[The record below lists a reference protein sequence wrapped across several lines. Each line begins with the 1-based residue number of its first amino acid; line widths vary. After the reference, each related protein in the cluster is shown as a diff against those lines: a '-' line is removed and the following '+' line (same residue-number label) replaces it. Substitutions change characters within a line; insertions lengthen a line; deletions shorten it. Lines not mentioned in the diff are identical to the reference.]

1 MKKIYLLSAVALMGL
16 VSCDDFD
23 DQFHLGNQI
32 GDVKKATIELTAD
45 DYSTIANLAANKEI
59 AAQLDA
65 ESGTTAYTEALQKL
79 KDQKYFGTMITAD
92 QFIPAFLQNKY
103 PEADLNSTF
112 KVYYNEYCGKSEY
125 LADFNNLV
133 GEYTLNADD
142 YSKAW
147 DGKSSATYLTP
158 ATIGKMQTVLDNALP
173 DAEEGYLYAV
183 NYAYSDFE
191 PAGGGDTPA
200 DNTTKISE
208 VVSNTAGGEY
218 TVKGIVCAK
227 YARGFLL
234 TDKTGYILVYKTSDV
249 NIGDEVSVAGT
260 TSQYAGLMQYSNAAE
275 VTVTKAGKE
284 PNYKQPTPTALTG
297 SDIDAYVNAP
307 YVKYVT
313 YTGKLSISGTYYNVA
328 VDGATVQGSL
338 SYVPEGMVDASL
350 DGQNVIVYGYTIGAP
365 NNKKYVNT
373 MVTNVISAT
382 NSAKAKARAARAAAN
397 GGANKTAVYQ
407 YAGGKW
413 KLYSTDAAK
422 VIAAQ
427 PEWYDLIG
435 ATTVSKPNNYFP
447 TLLQREYP
455 FAADGQKVAV
465 VYRKAASKMA
475 VTEYTYSATDGWA
488 ESKEYKKENTTFAK
502 TENGIEAQISM
513 YLNSTLCNDEGGFTI
528 FNVNLNTLN
537 YVWQNTSNYGWKAS
551 AYANKTNTASE
562 SWLVSPA
569 LNMKKGKNP
578 EMVFDEAMNF
588 LGSNNIEDFLSVK
601 VSTDFD
607 GKDVNAATWE
617 TLHIT
622 GSTSSEGVHITGRT
636 DGASWTFYTVDP
648 VSLAKYVGKTVHIA
662 FVYKS
667 TDAVAPTY
675 EFKNIVVKEKEEDK

>member
-16 VSCDDFD
+16 ASCDDFD

-32 GDVKKATIELTAD
+32 GDVKNATIELTDA
-45 DYSTIANLAANKEI
+45 DYSTIANLSANKEL
-59 AAQLDA
+59 AAKLDA

-79 KDQKYFGTMITAD
+79 PNQKYFGTMITAD
-92 QFIPAFLQNKY
+92 RFLPAFLQNKY
-103 PEADLNSTF
+103 PESDINSTF
-112 KVYYNEYCGKSEY
+112 KVTYNEYCGKSEY
-125 LADFNNLV
+125 LADFNNLA
-133 GEYTLNADD
+133 GEYTLTADD
-142 YSKAW
+142 YNTAW
-147 DGKSSATYLTP
+147 EGKSSATYLTP
-158 ATIGKMQTVLDNALP
+158 ATIGKMQTILDNALP

-183 NYAYSDFE
+183 NYAYQEFE
-191 PAGGGDTPA
+191 PAGGSDTPEESY
-200 DNTTKISE
+200 TKISD
-208 VVSNTAGGEY
+208 VVANTDGGEY
-218 TVKGIVCAK
+218 TVKGIVCAV

-249 NIGDEVSVAGT
+249 NIGDEVTVAGT

-275 VTVTKAGKE
+275 VTLTKAGKE
-284 PNYKQPTPTALTG
+284 PNYKQPNPTALTAA
-297 SDIDAYVNAP
+297 DIDAYVNAP

-313 YTGKLSISGTYYNVA
+313 YTGKLTINGTYYNVA

-350 DGQNVIVYGYTIGAP
+350 NGQNVIVYGYTIGAP

-382 NSAKAKARAARAAAN
+382 NSAKAKARAARAASN
-397 GGANKTAVYQ
+397 GANKTVVYQ
-407 YAGGKW
+407 YVEGKW
-413 KLYSTDAAK
+413 KIYSTDGAK

-427 PEWYDLIG
+427 PEWYNMIG
-435 ATTVSKPNNYFP
+435 ANTVAKPNNYFP

-455 FAADGQKVAV
+455 FAEDGQKVAV
-465 VYRKAASKMA
+465 VYRKSSSALA
-475 VTEYTYSATDGWA
+475 VAEYTFSATEGWA
-488 ESKEYKKENTTFAK
+488 ESKEYKKESSTFAK
-502 TENGIEAQISM
+502 TENGFEEQIST
-513 YLNSTLCNDEGGFTI
+513 YLNSTLCGDEGGFTI
-528 FNVNLNTLN
+528 YNVNLNTLN
-537 YVWQNTSNYGWKAS
+537 YVWQNTTSYGWKAS

-578 EMVFDEAMNF
+578 ELVFDEAMNY

-601 VSTDFD
+601 VSTNFD
-607 GKDVNAATWE
+607 GNDVNAATWE
-617 TLHIT
+617 TLN
-622 GSTSSEGVHITGRT
+622 ITGRT

-648 VSLAKYVGKTVHIA
+648 VSLSQFVGKTVHIA

-675 EFKNIVVKEKEEDK
+675 EFKNIIVREKEVAE

>member
-16 VSCDDFD
+16 ASCDDFD

-32 GDVKKATIELTAD
+32 GDVKNAAIELTDA
-45 DYSTIANLAANKEI
+45 DYSTIANLSANKEL
-59 AAQLDA
+59 AAKLDA

-79 KDQKYFGTMITAD
+79 PNQKYFGTMITAD
-92 QFIPAFLQNKY
+92 RFLPAFLQNKY
-103 PEADLNSTF
+103 PESDINSTF
-112 KVYYNEYCGKSEY
+112 KVTYNEYCGKSEY
-125 LADFNNLV
+125 LADFNNLA
-133 GEYTLNADD
+133 GEYTLTADD
-142 YSKAW
+142 YNTAW
-147 DGKSSATYLTP
+147 EGKSSATYLTP
-158 ATIGKMQTVLDNALP
+158 ATIGKMQTILDNALP

-183 NYAYSDFE
+183 NYAYQEFE
-191 PAGGGDTPA
+191 PAGGSDTPEESY
-200 DNTTKISE
+200 TKISD
-208 VVSNTAGGEY
+208 VVANTDGGEY
-218 TVKGIVCAK
+218 TVKGIVCAV

-249 NIGDEVSVAGT
+249 KIGDEVTVAGT

-275 VTVTKAGKE
+275 VTLTKAGKE
-284 PNYKQPTPTALTG
+284 PNYKQPNPTALTAA
-297 SDIDAYVNAP
+297 DIDAYVNAP

-313 YTGKLSISGTYYNVA
+313 YTGKLTINGTYYNVA

-350 DGQNVIVYGYTIGAP
+350 NGQNVIVYGYTIGAP

-382 NSAKAKARAARAAAN
+382 NSAKAKARAARAASN
-397 GGANKTAVYQ
+397 GANKTVVYQ
-407 YAGGKW
+407 YVEGKW
-413 KLYSTDAAK
+413 KIYSTDGAK

-427 PEWYDLIG
+427 PEWYNMIG
-435 ATTVSKPNNYFP
+435 ANTVAKPNNYFP

-455 FAADGQKVAV
+455 FAEDGQKVAV
-465 VYRKAASKMA
+465 VYRKSSSALA
-475 VTEYTYSATDGWA
+475 VAEYTFSATEGWA
-488 ESKEYKKENTTFAK
+488 ESKEYKKESSTFAK
-502 TENGIEAQISM
+502 TENGFEEQIST
-513 YLNSTLCNDEGGFTI
+513 YLNSTLCGDEGGFTI
-528 FNVNLNTLN
+528 YNVNLNTLN
-537 YVWQNTSNYGWKAS
+537 YVWQNTTSYGWKAS

-578 EMVFDEAMNF
+578 ELMFDEAMNY

-601 VSTDFD
+601 VSTNFD
-607 GKDVNAATWE
+607 GNDVNAATWE
-617 TLHIT
+617 TLN
-622 GSTSSEGVHITGRT
+622 ITGRT

-648 VSLAKYVGKTVHIA
+648 VSLSQFVGKTVHIA

-675 EFKNIVVKEKEEDK
+675 EFKNIIVREKEVAE

>member
-16 VSCDDFD
+16 ASCDDFD

-32 GDVKKATIELTAD
+32 GDVKNATIELTDA
-45 DYSTIANLAANKEI
+45 DYSTIANLSANKEL
-59 AAQLDA
+59 AAKLDA

-79 KDQKYFGTMITAD
+79 PNQKYFGTMITAD
-92 QFIPAFLQNKY
+92 RFLPAFLQNKY
-103 PEADLNSTF
+103 PESDINSTF
-112 KVYYNEYCGKSEY
+112 KVTYNEYCGKSEY
-125 LADFNNLV
+125 LADFNNLA
-133 GEYTLNADD
+133 GEYTLTADD
-142 YSKAW
+142 YNTVW
-147 DGKSSATYLTP
+147 EGKSSATYLTP
-158 ATIGKMQTVLDNALP
+158 ATIGKMQTILDNALP

-183 NYAYSDFE
+183 NYAYQEFE
-191 PAGGGDTPA
+191 PAGGSDTPEESY
-200 DNTTKISE
+200 TKISD
-208 VVSNTAGGEY
+208 VVANTDGGEY
-218 TVKGIVCAK
+218 TVKGIVCAV

-249 NIGDEVSVAGT
+249 NIGDEVTVAGT

-284 PNYKQPTPTALTG
+284 PNYKQPNPTALTAA
-297 SDIDAYVNAP
+297 DIDAYVNAP

-313 YTGKLSISGTYYNVA
+313 YTGKLTINGTYYNVA

-350 DGQNVIVYGYTIGAP
+350 NGQHVIVYGYTIGAP

-382 NSAKAKARAARAAAN
+382 NSAKAKARAARAASN
-397 GGANKTAVYQ
+397 GANKTVVYQ
-407 YAGGKW
+407 YVEGKW
-413 KLYSTDAAK
+413 KIYSTDGAK

-427 PEWYDLIG
+427 PEWYNMIG
-435 ATTVSKPNNYFP
+435 ANTVAKPNNYFP

-455 FAADGQKVAV
+455 FAEDGQKVAV
-465 VYRKAASKMA
+465 VYRKSSSALA
-475 VTEYTYSATDGWA
+475 VAEYTFSATEGWA
-488 ESKEYKKENTTFAK
+488 ESKEYKKESSTFAK
-502 TENGIEAQISM
+502 TENGFEEQIST
-513 YLNSTLCNDEGGFTI
+513 YLNSTLCGDEGGFTI
-528 FNVNLNTLN
+528 YNVNLNTLN
-537 YVWQNTSNYGWKAS
+537 YVWQNTTSYGWKAS

-578 EMVFDEAMNF
+578 ELMFDEAMNY

-601 VSTDFD
+601 VSTNFD
-607 GKDVNAATWE
+607 GNDVNAATWE
-617 TLHIT
+617 TLN
-622 GSTSSEGVHITGRT
+622 ITGRT

-648 VSLAKYVGKTVHIA
+648 VSLSQFVGKTVHIA

-675 EFKNIVVKEKEEDK
+675 EFKNIIVREKEVAE

>member
-16 VSCDDFD
+16 ASCDDFD

-32 GDVKKATIELTAD
+32 GDVKNATIELTDA
-45 DYSTIANLAANKEI
+45 DYSTIANLSANKEL
-59 AAQLDA
+59 AAKLDA

-79 KDQKYFGTMITAD
+79 PSQKYFNTMITAD
-92 QFIPAFLQNKY
+92 QFVPAFLQNKY
-103 PEADLNSTF
+103 PESDLNSTF
-112 KVYYNEYCGKSEY
+112 KVTYNEYCGKSEY

-133 GEYTLNADD
+133 GEYTLTADD
-142 YSKAW
+142 YNTAW
-147 DGKSSATYLTP
+147 EGKSSATYLTP
-158 ATIGKMQTVLDNALP
+158 ATIGKMQTILDNALP

-183 NYAYSDFE
+183 NYAYQEFE
-191 PAGGGDTPA
+191 PAGGSDTPA
-200 DNTTKISE
+200 ESYTKISD
-208 VVSNTAGGEY
+208 VVANTDGGEY
-218 TVKGIVCAK
+218 TVKGIVCAV

-234 TDKTGYILVYKTSDV
+234 TDNTGYILVYKTSDV
-249 NIGDEVSVAGT
+249 KIGDEVTVAGT

-284 PNYKQPTPTALTG
+284 PNYKQPTPTALNAT
-297 SDIDAYVNAP
+297 DIDAYVNAP

-313 YTGKLSISGTYYNVA
+313 YTGKLTINGTYYNVA

-350 DGQNVIVYGYTIGAP
+350 NGQYVIVYGYTIGAP

-382 NSAKAKARAARAAAN
+382 NSAKAKARAARAASN
-397 GGANKTAVYQ
+397 GANKTVVYQ
-407 YAGGKW
+407 YVEGKW
-413 KLYSTDAAK
+413 KLYSTDGAK

-427 PEWYDLIG
+427 PEWYNMIG
-435 ATTVSKPNNYFP
+435 ATTVAQPNNYFP

-455 FAADGQKVAV
+455 FAEDGQKVAV
-465 VYRKAASKMA
+465 VYRKSSSTMA
-475 VTEYTYSATDGWA
+475 VAEYTFSAADGWA
-488 ESKEYKKENTTFAK
+488 ESKEYKKETSTFAK
-502 TENGIEAQISM
+502 TDNGFEEQIST
-513 YLNSTLCNDEGGFTI
+513 YLNNTLCGDEGGFTI
-528 FNVNLNTLN
+528 YNVNLNTLN
-537 YVWQNTSNYGWKAS
+537 YVWQNTTSYGWKAS

-578 EMVFDEAMNF
+578 ELVFDEAMNF

-601 VSTDFD
+601 VSTNFD

-617 TLHIT
+617 TLN
-622 GSTSSEGVHITGRT
+622 ITGRT

-648 VSLAKYVGKTVHIA
+648 VSLSQFVGKTVHIA

-675 EFKNIVVKEKEEDK
+675 EFKNIIVREKEEAE

>member
-16 VSCDDFD
+16 ASCDDFD

-32 GDVKKATIELTAD
+32 GDVKNATIELTDA
-45 DYSTIANLAANKEI
+45 DYSTIANLSANKEL
-59 AAQLDA
+59 AAKLDA

-79 KDQKYFGTMITAD
+79 PNQKYFGTMITAD
-92 QFIPAFLQNKY
+92 RFLPAFLQNKY
-103 PEADLNSTF
+103 PESDINSTF
-112 KVYYNEYCGKSEY
+112 KVTYNEYCGKSEY
-125 LADFNNLV
+125 LADFNNLA
-133 GEYTLNADD
+133 GEYTLTADD
-142 YSKAW
+142 YNTVW
-147 DGKSSATYLTP
+147 EGKSSATYLTP
-158 ATIGKMQTVLDNALP
+158 ATIGKMQTILDNALP

-183 NYAYSDFE
+183 NYAYQEFE
-191 PAGGGDTPA
+191 PAGGSDTPEESY
-200 DNTTKISE
+200 TKISD
-208 VVSNTAGGEY
+208 VVANTDGGEY
-218 TVKGIVCAK
+218 TVKGIVCAV

-249 NIGDEVSVAGT
+249 KIGDEVTVAGT

-275 VTVTKAGKE
+275 VTLTKAGKE
-284 PNYKQPTPTALTG
+284 PNYKQPNPTALTAA
-297 SDIDAYVNAP
+297 DIDAYVNAP

-313 YTGKLSISGTYYNVA
+313 YTGKLTINGTYYNVA

-350 DGQNVIVYGYTIGAP
+350 NGQNVIVYGYTIGAP

-382 NSAKAKARAARAAAN
+382 NSAKAKARAARAASN
-397 GGANKTAVYQ
+397 GANKTVVYQ
-407 YAGGKW
+407 YVEGKW
-413 KLYSTDAAK
+413 KIYSTDGAK

-427 PEWYDLIG
+427 PEWYNMIG
-435 ATTVSKPNNYFP
+435 ANTVAKPNNYFP

-455 FAADGQKVAV
+455 FAEDGQKVAV
-465 VYRKAASKMA
+465 VYRKSSSALA
-475 VTEYTYSATDGWA
+475 VAEYTFSATEGWA
-488 ESKEYKKENTTFAK
+488 ESKEYKKESSTFAK
-502 TENGIEAQISM
+502 TENGFEEQIST
-513 YLNSTLCNDEGGFTI
+513 YLNSTLCGDEGGFTI
-528 FNVNLNTLN
+528 YNVNLNTLN
-537 YVWQNTSNYGWKAS
+537 YVWQNTTSYGWKAS

-578 EMVFDEAMNF
+578 ELVFDEAMNY

-601 VSTDFD
+601 VSTNFD
-607 GKDVNAATWE
+607 GNDVNAATWE
-617 TLHIT
+617 TLN
-622 GSTSSEGVHITGRT
+622 ITGRT

-648 VSLAKYVGKTVHIA
+648 VSLSQFVGKTVHIA

-675 EFKNIVVKEKEEDK
+675 EFKNIIVREKEVAE

>member
-16 VSCDDFD
+16 ASCDDFD

-32 GDVKKATIELTAD
+32 GDVKNATIELTDA
-45 DYSTIANLAANKEI
+45 DYSTIANLSANKEL
-59 AAQLDA
+59 AAKLDA

-79 KDQKYFGTMITAD
+79 PNQKYFGTMITAD
-92 QFIPAFLQNKY
+92 RFLPAFLQNKY
-103 PEADLNSTF
+103 PESDINSTF
-112 KVYYNEYCGKSEY
+112 KVTYNEYCGKSEY
-125 LADFNNLV
+125 LADFNNLA
-133 GEYTLNADD
+133 GEYTLTADD
-142 YSKAW
+142 YNTAW
-147 DGKSSATYLTP
+147 EGKSSATYLTP
-158 ATIGKMQTVLDNALP
+158 ATIGKMQTILDNALP

-183 NYAYSDFE
+183 NYAYQEFE
-191 PAGGGDTPA
+191 PAGGSDTPEESY
-200 DNTTKISE
+200 TKISD
-208 VVSNTAGGEY
+208 VVANTDGGEY
-218 TVKGIVCAK
+218 TVKGIVCAV

-249 NIGDEVSVAGT
+249 KIGDEVTVAGT

-275 VTVTKAGKE
+275 VTLTKAGKE
-284 PNYKQPTPTALTG
+284 PNYKQPNPTALTAA
-297 SDIDAYVNAP
+297 DIDAYVNAP

-313 YTGKLSISGTYYNVA
+313 YTGKLTINGTYYNVA

-350 DGQNVIVYGYTIGAP
+350 NGQNVIVYGYTIGAP

-382 NSAKAKARAARAAAN
+382 NSAKAKARAARAASN
-397 GGANKTAVYQ
+397 GANKTVVYQ
-407 YAGGKW
+407 YVEGKW
-413 KLYSTDAAK
+413 KIYSTDGAK

-427 PEWYDLIG
+427 PEWYNMIG
-435 ATTVSKPNNYFP
+435 ANTVAKPNNYFP

-455 FAADGQKVAV
+455 FAEDGQKVAV
-465 VYRKAASKMA
+465 VYRKSSSALA
-475 VTEYTYSATDGWA
+475 VAEYTFSATEGWA
-488 ESKEYKKENTTFAK
+488 ESKEYKKESSTFAK
-502 TENGIEAQISM
+502 TENGFEEQIST
-513 YLNSTLCNDEGGFTI
+513 YLNSTLCGDEGGFTI
-528 FNVNLNTLN
+528 YNVNLNTLN
-537 YVWQNTSNYGWKAS
+537 YVWQNTTSYGWKAS

-578 EMVFDEAMNF
+578 ELVFDEAMNY

-601 VSTDFD
+601 VSTNFD
-607 GKDVNAATWE
+607 GNDVNAATWE
-617 TLHIT
+617 TLN
-622 GSTSSEGVHITGRT
+622 ITGRT

-648 VSLAKYVGKTVHIA
+648 VSLSQFVGKTVHIA

-675 EFKNIVVKEKEEDK
+675 EFKNIIVREKEVAE

>member
-16 VSCDDFD
+16 ASCDDFD

-32 GDVKKATIELTAD
+32 GDVKNATIELTDA
-45 DYSTIANLAANKEI
+45 DYSTIANLSANKEL
-59 AAQLDA
+59 AAKLDA

-79 KDQKYFGTMITAD
+79 PNQKYFGTMITAD
-92 QFIPAFLQNKY
+92 RFLPAFLQNKY
-103 PEADLNSTF
+103 PESDINSTF
-112 KVYYNEYCGKSEY
+112 KVTYNEYCGKSEY
-125 LADFNNLV
+125 LADFNNLA
-133 GEYTLNADD
+133 GEYTLTADD
-142 YSKAW
+142 YNTAW
-147 DGKSSATYLTP
+147 EGKSSATYLTP
-158 ATIGKMQTVLDNALP
+158 ATIGKMQTILDNALP

-183 NYAYSDFE
+183 NYAYQEFE
-191 PAGGGDTPA
+191 PAGGSDTPEESY
-200 DNTTKISE
+200 TKISD
-208 VVSNTAGGEY
+208 VVANTDGGEY
-218 TVKGIVCAK
+218 TVKGIVCAV

-249 NIGDEVSVAGT
+249 KIGDEVTVAGT

-275 VTVTKAGKE
+275 VTLTKAGKE
-284 PNYKQPTPTALTG
+284 PNYKQPNPTALTAA
-297 SDIDAYVNAP
+297 DIDAYVNAP

-313 YTGKLSISGTYYNVA
+313 YTGKLTINGTYYNVA

-350 DGQNVIVYGYTIGAP
+350 NGQNVIVYGYTIGAP

-382 NSAKAKARAARAAAN
+382 NSAKAKARAARAASN
-397 GGANKTAVYQ
+397 GANKTVVYQ
-407 YAGGKW
+407 YVEGKW
-413 KLYSTDAAK
+413 KIYSTDGAK

-427 PEWYDLIG
+427 PEWYNMIG
-435 ATTVSKPNNYFP
+435 ANTVAKPNNYFP

-455 FAADGQKVAV
+455 FAEDGQKVAV
-465 VYRKAASKMA
+465 VYRKSSSALA
-475 VTEYTYSATDGWA
+475 VAEYTFSATEGWA
-488 ESKEYKKENTTFAK
+488 ESKEYKKESSTFAK
-502 TENGIEAQISM
+502 TENGFEEQIST
-513 YLNSTLCNDEGGFTI
+513 YLNSTLCGDEGGFTI
-528 FNVNLNTLN
+528 YNVNLNTLN
-537 YVWQNTSNYGWKAS
+537 YVWQNTTSYGWKAS

-578 EMVFDEAMNF
+578 ELVFDEAMNY

-601 VSTDFD
+601 VSTNFD
-607 GKDVNAATWE
+607 GNDVNAATWE
-617 TLHIT
+617 TLN
-622 GSTSSEGVHITGRT
+622 ITGRT

-648 VSLAKYVGKTVHIA
+648 VSLSQFVGKTVHIA

-675 EFKNIVVKEKEEDK
+675 EFKNI

>member
-16 VSCDDFD
+16 ASCDDFD

-32 GDVKKATIELTAD
+32 GDVKNAAIELTDA
-45 DYSTIANLAANKEI
+45 DYSTIANLSANKEL
-59 AAQLDA
+59 AAKLDA

-79 KDQKYFGTMITAD
+79 PNQKYFGTMITAD
-92 QFIPAFLQNKY
+92 RFLPAFLQNKY
-103 PEADLNSTF
+103 PESDLNSTF
-112 KVYYNEYCGKSEY
+112 KVTYNEYCGKSEY

-133 GEYTLNADD
+133 GEYTLTADD
-142 YSKAW
+142 YNTAW
-147 DGKSSATYLTP
+147 EGKSSATYLTP
-158 ATIGKMQTVLDNALP
+158 ATIGKMQTILDNALP

-183 NYAYSDFE
+183 NYAYQEFE
-191 PAGGGDTPA
+191 PAGGSDTPEESY
-200 DNTTKISE
+200 TKISD
-208 VVSNTAGGEY
+208 VVANTDGGEY
-218 TVKGIVCAK
+218 TVKGIVCAV

-249 NIGDEVSVAGT
+249 KIGDEVTVAGT

-275 VTVTKAGKE
+275 VTLTKAGKE
-284 PNYKQPTPTALTG
+284 PNYKQPNPTALTAA
-297 SDIDAYVNAP
+297 DIDAYVNAP

-313 YTGKLSISGTYYNVA
+313 YTGKLTINGTYYNVA

-350 DGQNVIVYGYTIGAP
+350 NGQNVIVYGYTIGAP

-382 NSAKAKARAARAAAN
+382 NSAKAKARAARAASN
-397 GGANKTAVYQ
+397 GANKTVVYQ
-407 YAGGKW
+407 YVEGKW
-413 KLYSTDAAK
+413 KIYSTDGAK

-427 PEWYDLIG
+427 PEWYNMIG
-435 ATTVSKPNNYFP
+435 ANTVAKPNNYFP

-455 FAADGQKVAV
+455 FAEDGQKVAV
-465 VYRKAASKMA
+465 VYRKSSSALA
-475 VTEYTYSATDGWA
+475 VAEYTFSATEGWA
-488 ESKEYKKENTTFAK
+488 ESKEYKKESSTFAK
-502 TENGIEAQISM
+502 TENGFEEQIST
-513 YLNSTLCNDEGGFTI
+513 YLNSTLCGDEGGFTI
-528 FNVNLNTLN
+528 YNVNLNTLN
-537 YVWQNTSNYGWKAS
+537 YVWQNTTSYGWKAS

-578 EMVFDEAMNF
+578 ELVFDEAMNY

-601 VSTDFD
+601 VSTNFD
-607 GKDVNAATWE
+607 GNDVNAATWE
-617 TLHIT
+617 TLN
-622 GSTSSEGVHITGRT
+622 ITGRT

-648 VSLAKYVGKTVHIA
+648 VSLSQFVGKTVHIA

-675 EFKNIVVKEKEEDK
+675 EFKNIIVREKEVAE

>member
-16 VSCDDFD
+16 ASCDDFD

-32 GDVKKATIELTAD
+32 GDVKNATIELTDA
-45 DYSTIANLAANKEI
+45 DYSTIANLSANKEL
-59 AAQLDA
+59 AAKLDA

-79 KDQKYFGTMITAD
+79 PNQKYFGTMITAD
-92 QFIPAFLQNKY
+92 RFLPAFLQNKY
-103 PEADLNSTF
+103 PESDLNSTF
-112 KVYYNEYCGKSEY
+112 KVTYNEYCGKSEY

-133 GEYTLNADD
+133 GEYTLTADD
-142 YSKAW
+142 YNTAW
-147 DGKSSATYLTP
+147 EGKSSATYLTP
-158 ATIGKMQTVLDNALP
+158 ATIGKMQTILDNALP

-183 NYAYSDFE
+183 NYAYQEFE
-191 PAGGGDTPA
+191 PAGGSDTPEESY
-200 DNTTKISE
+200 TKISD
-208 VVSNTAGGEY
+208 VVANTDGGEY
-218 TVKGIVCAK
+218 TVKGIVCAV

-249 NIGDEVSVAGT
+249 KIGDEVTVAGT

-284 PNYKQPTPTALTG
+284 PNYNQPTPTALTAA
-297 SDIDAYVNAP
+297 DIDAYVNAP

-313 YTGKLSISGTYYNVA
+313 YTGKLTINDTYYNVA

-350 DGQNVIVYGYTIGAP
+350 NGQNVIVYGYTIGAP

-382 NSAKAKARAARAAAN
+382 NSAKVKARAARAASN
-397 GGANKTAVYQ
+397 GANKTVVYQ
-407 YAGGKW
+407 YVEGKW
-413 KLYSTDAAK
+413 KIYSTDGAK

-427 PEWYDLIG
+427 PEWYNMIG
-435 ATTVSKPNNYFP
+435 ANTVAKPNNYFP

-455 FAADGQKVAV
+455 FAEDGQKVAV
-465 VYRKAASKMA
+465 IYRKSSSALA
-475 VTEYTYSATDGWA
+475 VAEYTFSATEGWA
-488 ESKEYKKENTTFAK
+488 ESKEYKKESSTFAK
-502 TENGIEAQISM
+502 TENGFEEQIST
-513 YLNSTLCNDEGGFTI
+513 YLNSTLCDDEGGFTI
-528 FNVNLNTLN
+528 YNVNLNTLN
-537 YVWQNTSNYGWKAS
+537 YVWQNTTSYGWKAS

-578 EMVFDEAMNF
+578 ELVFDEAMNY

-601 VSTDFD
+601 ASTNFD
-607 GKDVNAATWE
+607 GNDVNAATWE
-617 TLHIT
+617 TLN
-622 GSTSSEGVHITGRT
+622 ITGRT

-648 VSLAKYVGKTVHIA
+648 VSLSQFVGKTVHIA

-675 EFKNIVVKEKEEDK
+675 EFKNIIVREKEVAE

>member
-16 VSCDDFD
+16 ASCDDFD

-32 GDVKKATIELTAD
+32 GDVKNATIELTDA
-45 DYSTIANLAANKEI
+45 DYSTIANLSANKEL
-59 AAQLDA
+59 AAKLDA

-79 KDQKYFGTMITAD
+79 PNQKYFGTMITAD
-92 QFIPAFLQNKY
+92 RFLPAFLQNKY
-103 PEADLNSTF
+103 PESDINSTF
-112 KVYYNEYCGKSEY
+112 KVTYNEYCGKSEY
-125 LADFNNLV
+125 LADFNNLA
-133 GEYTLNADD
+133 GEYTLTADD
-142 YSKAW
+142 YNTAW
-147 DGKSSATYLTP
+147 EGKSSATYLTP
-158 ATIGKMQTVLDNALP
+158 ATIGKMQTILDNALP

-183 NYAYSDFE
+183 NYAYQEFE
-191 PAGGGDTPA
+191 PAGGSDTPEESY
-200 DNTTKISE
+200 TKISD
-208 VVSNTAGGEY
+208 VVANTDGGEY
-218 TVKGIVCAK
+218 TVKGIVCAV

-249 NIGDEVSVAGT
+249 KIGDEVTVAGT

-275 VTVTKAGKE
+275 VTLTKAGKE
-284 PNYKQPTPTALTG
+284 PNYKQPNPTALTAA
-297 SDIDAYVNAP
+297 DIDAYVNAP

-313 YTGKLSISGTYYNVA
+313 YTGKLTINGTYYNVA

-350 DGQNVIVYGYTIGAP
+350 NGQNVIVYGYTIGAP

-382 NSAKAKARAARAAAN
+382 NSAKAKARAARAASN
-397 GGANKTAVYQ
+397 GANKAVVYQ
-407 YAGGKW
+407 YVEGKW
-413 KLYSTDAAK
+413 KIYSTDGAK

-427 PEWYDLIG
+427 PEWYNMIG
-435 ATTVSKPNNYFP
+435 ANTVAKPNNYFP

-455 FAADGQKVAV
+455 FAEDGQKVAV
-465 VYRKAASKMA
+465 VYRKSSSALA
-475 VTEYTYSATDGWA
+475 VAEYTFSATEGWA
-488 ESKEYKKENTTFAK
+488 ESKEYKKESSTFAK
-502 TENGIEAQISM
+502 TENGFEEQIST
-513 YLNSTLCNDEGGFTI
+513 YLNSTLCGDEGGFTI
-528 FNVNLNTLN
+528 YNVNLNTLN
-537 YVWQNTSNYGWKAS
+537 YVWQNTTSYGWKAS

-578 EMVFDEAMNF
+578 ELVFDEAMNY

-601 VSTDFD
+601 VSTNFD
-607 GKDVNAATWE
+607 GNDVNAATWE
-617 TLHIT
+617 TLN
-622 GSTSSEGVHITGRT
+622 ITGRT

-648 VSLAKYVGKTVHIA
+648 VSLSQFVGKTVHIA

-675 EFKNIVVKEKEEDK
+675 EFKNIIVREKEEAE

>member
-16 VSCDDFD
+16 ASCDDFD

-32 GDVKKATIELTAD
+32 GDVKNATIELTDA
-45 DYSTIANLAANKEI
+45 DYSTIANLSANKEL
-59 AAQLDA
+59 AAKLDA

-79 KDQKYFGTMITAD
+79 PNQKYFGTMITAD
-92 QFIPAFLQNKY
+92 RFLPAFLQNKY
-103 PEADLNSTF
+103 PESDINSTF
-112 KVYYNEYCGKSEY
+112 KVTYNEYCGKSEY
-125 LADFNNLV
+125 LADFNNLA
-133 GEYTLNADD
+133 GEYTLTADD
-142 YSKAW
+142 YNTAW
-147 DGKSSATYLTP
+147 EGKSSATYLTP
-158 ATIGKMQTVLDNALP
+158 ATIGKMQTILDNALP

-183 NYAYSDFE
+183 NYAYQEFE
-191 PAGGGDTPA
+191 PAGGSDTPEESY
-200 DNTTKISE
+200 TKISD
-208 VVSNTAGGEY
+208 VVANTDGGEY
-218 TVKGIVCAK
+218 TVKGIVCAV

-249 NIGDEVSVAGT
+249 KIGDEVTVAGT

-275 VTVTKAGKE
+275 VTLTKAGKE
-284 PNYKQPTPTALTG
+284 PNYKQPNPTALTAA
-297 SDIDAYVNAP
+297 DIDAYVNAP

-313 YTGKLSISGTYYNVA
+313 YTGKLTINGTYYNVA

-350 DGQNVIVYGYTIGAP
+350 NGQNVIVYGYTIGAP

-382 NSAKAKARAARAAAN
+382 NSAKAKARAARAASN
-397 GGANKTAVYQ
+397 GANKTVVYQ
-407 YAGGKW
+407 YVEGRW
-413 KLYSTDAAK
+413 KIYSTDGAK

-427 PEWYDLIG
+427 PEWYNMIG
-435 ATTVSKPNNYFP
+435 ANTVAKPNNYFP

-455 FAADGQKVAV
+455 FAEDGQKVAV
-465 VYRKAASKMA
+465 VYRKSSSALA
-475 VTEYTYSATDGWA
+475 VAEYTFSATEGWA
-488 ESKEYKKENTTFAK
+488 ESKEYKKESSTFAK
-502 TENGIEAQISM
+502 TENGFEEQIST
-513 YLNSTLCNDEGGFTI
+513 YLNSTLCGDEGGFTI
-528 FNVNLNTLN
+528 YNVNLNTLN
-537 YVWQNTSNYGWKAS
+537 YVWQNTTSYGWKAS

-578 EMVFDEAMNF
+578 ELVFDEAMNY

-601 VSTDFD
+601 VSTNFD
-607 GKDVNAATWE
+607 GNDVNAATWE
-617 TLHIT
+617 TLN
-622 GSTSSEGVHITGRT
+622 ITGRT

-648 VSLAKYVGKTVHIA
+648 VSLSQFVGKTVHIA

-675 EFKNIVVKEKEEDK
+675 EFKNIIVREKEEAE

>member
-1 MKKIYLLSAVALMGL
+1 MNKIYLLSAVALMGL
-16 VSCDDFD
+16 ASCSDFD

-32 GDVKKATIELTAD
+32 GDKKNVTIELTDAD
-45 DYSTIANLAANKEI
+45 YATIAGLDANKALAAE
-59 AAQLDA
+59 LDKSV
-65 ESGTTAYTEALQKL
+65 ENGTTPYTDALNNL
-79 KDQKYFGTMITAD
+79 KNTKSFGTMITAD
-92 QFIPAFLQNKY
+92 QFLPAFIQKKY
-103 PEADLNSTF
+103 PEADIDSKF
-112 KVYYNEYCGKSEY
+112 KVTYNEYCGKSEY

-133 GEYTLNADD
+133 GEYTLTADD

-191 PAGGGDTPA
+191 PAGGSDTPT
-200 DNTTKISE
+200 DNTTKISD

-350 DGQNVIVYGYTIGAP
+350 NGQDVIVYGYTIGAP
-365 NNKKYVNT
+365 NNKKFVNT
-373 MVTNVISAT
+373 MITNVISAT

-397 GGANKTAVYQ
+397 GGANTSAVYQ
-407 YAGGKW
+407 YKGGKW
-413 KLYSTDAAK
+413 KLYTAGDAK

-427 PEWYDLIG
+427 PEWYSLIG
-435 ATTVSKPNNYFP
+435 ATTVSKPNDYFP

-455 FAADGQKVAV
+455 FATDGQKVAV
-465 VYRKAASKMA
+465 VYRKAAKAMA
-475 VTEYTYSATDGWA
+475 VAEYTYSTTDGWA
-488 ESKEYKKENTTFAK
+488 ESKEYKKETTTFSK
-502 TENGIEAQISM
+502 TEKGIEAKV
-513 YLNSTLCNDEGGFTI
+513 STYINETLLGDEGGFKI
-528 FNVNLNTLN
+528 YDVDLGGLS
-537 YVWQNTSNYGWKAS
+537 YVWQNTSSYGWKAS
-551 AYANKTNTASE
+551 AHTTSDGNKPSE
-562 SWLVSPA
+562 SWIVSPA
-569 LNMKKGKNP
+569 INFKKAEKP
-578 EMVFDEAMNF
+578 EVVFDECLNF
-588 LGSNNIEDFLSVK
+588 LTDISKRKDFIDVK
-601 VSTDFD
+601 VSANFD
-607 GKDVNAATWE
+607 GENVTTATWE
-617 TLHIT
+617 SLDITSEVT
-622 GSTSSEGVHITGRT
+622 GSG
-636 DGASWTFYTVDP
+636 WNFYTIQP
-648 VSLAKYVGKTVHIA
+648 VSLEKYIGQNIHIA
-662 FVYKS
+662 IVYKS
-667 TDAVAPTY
+667 TTAVAPTY
-675 EFKNIVVKEKEEDK
+675 EFKNFIVREKE

>member
-16 VSCDDFD
+16 ASCDDFD

-32 GDVKKATIELTAD
+32 GDVKNAAIELTDA
-45 DYSTIANLAANKEI
+45 DYSTIANLSANKEL
-59 AAQLDA
+59 AAKLDA

-79 KDQKYFGTMITAD
+79 PNQKYFGTMITAD
-92 QFIPAFLQNKY
+92 RFLPAFLQNKY
-103 PEADLNSTF
+103 PESDINSTF
-112 KVYYNEYCGKSEY
+112 KVTYNEYCGKSEY
-125 LADFNNLV
+125 LADFNNLA
-133 GEYTLNADD
+133 GEYTLTADD
-142 YSKAW
+142 YNTVW
-147 DGKSSATYLTP
+147 EGKSSATYLTP
-158 ATIGKMQTVLDNALP
+158 ATIGKMQTILDNALP

-183 NYAYSDFE
+183 NYAYQEFE
-191 PAGGGDTPA
+191 PAGGSDTPEESY
-200 DNTTKISE
+200 TKISD
-208 VVSNTAGGEY
+208 VVANTDGGEY
-218 TVKGIVCAK
+218 TVKGIVCAV

-249 NIGDEVSVAGT
+249 KIGDEVTVAGT

-275 VTVTKAGKE
+275 VTLTKAGKE
-284 PNYKQPTPTALTG
+284 PNYKQPNPTALTAA
-297 SDIDAYVNAP
+297 DIDAYVNAP

-313 YTGKLSISGTYYNVA
+313 YTGKLTINGTYYNVA

-350 DGQNVIVYGYTIGAP
+350 NGQNVIVYGYTIGAP

-382 NSAKAKARAARAAAN
+382 NSAKAKARAARAASN
-397 GGANKTAVYQ
+397 GANKTVVYQ
-407 YAGGKW
+407 YVEGKW
-413 KLYSTDAAK
+413 KIYSTDGAK

-427 PEWYDLIG
+427 PEWYNMIG
-435 ATTVSKPNNYFP
+435 ANTVAKPNNYFP

-455 FAADGQKVAV
+455 FAEDGQKVAV
-465 VYRKAASKMA
+465 VYRKSSSALA
-475 VTEYTYSATDGWA
+475 VAEYTFSATEGWA
-488 ESKEYKKENTTFAK
+488 ESKEYKKESSTFAK
-502 TENGIEAQISM
+502 TENGFEEQIST
-513 YLNSTLCNDEGGFTI
+513 YLNSTLCGDEGGFTI
-528 FNVNLNTLN
+528 YNVNLNTLN
-537 YVWQNTSNYGWKAS
+537 YVWQNTTSYGWKAS

-578 EMVFDEAMNF
+578 ELVFDEAMNY

-601 VSTDFD
+601 VSTNFD
-607 GKDVNAATWE
+607 GNDVNAATWE
-617 TLHIT
+617 TLN
-622 GSTSSEGVHITGRT
+622 ITGRT

-648 VSLAKYVGKTVHIA
+648 VSLSQFVGKTVHIA

-675 EFKNIVVKEKEEDK
+675 EFKNIIVREKEVAE

>member
-16 VSCDDFD
+16 ASCDDFD

-32 GDVKKATIELTAD
+32 GDVKNATIELTDA
-45 DYSTIANLAANKEI
+45 DYSTIANLSANKEL
-59 AAQLDA
+59 AAKLDA

-79 KDQKYFGTMITAD
+79 PNQKYFGTMITAD
-92 QFIPAFLQNKY
+92 RFLPAFLQNKY
-103 PEADLNSTF
+103 PESDINSTF
-112 KVYYNEYCGKSEY
+112 KVTYNEYCGKSEY
-125 LADFNNLV
+125 LADFNNLA
-133 GEYTLNADD
+133 GEYTLTADD
-142 YSKAW
+142 YNTAW
-147 DGKSSATYLTP
+147 EGKSSATYLTP
-158 ATIGKMQTVLDNALP
+158 ATIGKMQTILDNALP

-183 NYAYSDFE
+183 NYAYQEFE
-191 PAGGGDTPA
+191 PAGGSDTPEESY
-200 DNTTKISE
+200 TKISD
-208 VVSNTAGGEY
+208 VVANTDGGEY
-218 TVKGIVCAK
+218 TVKGIVCAV

-249 NIGDEVSVAGT
+249 KIGDEVTVAGT

-275 VTVTKAGKE
+275 VTLTKAGKE
-284 PNYKQPTPTALTG
+284 PNYKQPNPTALTAA
-297 SDIDAYVNAP
+297 DIDAYVNAP

-313 YTGKLSISGTYYNVA
+313 YTGKLTINGTYYNVA

-350 DGQNVIVYGYTIGAP
+350 NGQNVIVYGYTIGAP

-382 NSAKAKARAARAAAN
+382 NSAKAKARAARAASN
-397 GGANKTAVYQ
+397 GANKTVVYQ
-407 YAGGKW
+407 YVEGKW
-413 KLYSTDAAK
+413 KIYSTDGAK

-427 PEWYDLIG
+427 PEWYNMIG
-435 ATTVSKPNNYFP
+435 ANTVAKPNNYFP

-455 FAADGQKVAV
+455 FAEDGQKVAV
-465 VYRKAASKMA
+465 VYRKSSSALA
-475 VTEYTYSATDGWA
+475 VAEYTFSATEGWA
-488 ESKEYKKENTTFAK
+488 ESKEYKKESSTFAK
-502 TENGIEAQISM
+502 TENGFEEQIST
-513 YLNSTLCNDEGGFTI
+513 YLNSTLCGDEGGFTI
-528 FNVNLNTLN
+528 YNVNLNTLN
-537 YVWQNTSNYGWKAS
+537 YVWQNTTSYGWKAS

-578 EMVFDEAMNF
+578 ELVFDEAMNY

-601 VSTDFD
+601 VSTNFD
-607 GKDVNAATWE
+607 GNDVNAATWE
-617 TLHIT
+617 TLN
-622 GSTSSEGVHITGRT
+622 ITGRT

-648 VSLAKYVGKTVHIA
+648 VSLSQFVGKTVHIA

-675 EFKNIVVKEKEEDK
+675 EFKNIIVREKEEAE

>member
-16 VSCDDFD
+16 ASCDDFD

-32 GDVKKATIELTAD
+32 GDVKNATIELTDA
-45 DYSTIANLAANKEI
+45 DYSTIANLSANKEL
-59 AAQLDA
+59 AAKLDA

-79 KDQKYFGTMITAD
+79 PNQKYFGTMITAD
-92 QFIPAFLQNKY
+92 RFLPAFLQNKY
-103 PEADLNSTF
+103 PESDINSTF
-112 KVYYNEYCGKSEY
+112 KVTYNEYCGKSEY
-125 LADFNNLV
+125 LADFNNLA
-133 GEYTLNADD
+133 GEYTLTADD
-142 YSKAW
+142 YNTAW
-147 DGKSSATYLTP
+147 EGKSSATYLTP
-158 ATIGKMQTVLDNALP
+158 ATIGKMQTILDNALP

-183 NYAYSDFE
+183 NYAYQEFE
-191 PAGGGDTPA
+191 PAGGSDTPEESY
-200 DNTTKISE
+200 TKISD
-208 VVSNTAGGEY
+208 VVANTDGGEY
-218 TVKGIVCAK
+218 TVKGIVCAV

-249 NIGDEVSVAGT
+249 KIGDEVTVAGT

-275 VTVTKAGKE
+275 VTLTKAGKE
-284 PNYKQPTPTALTG
+284 PNYKQPNPTALTAA
-297 SDIDAYVNAP
+297 DIDAYVNAP

-313 YTGKLSISGTYYNVA
+313 YTGKLTINGTYYNVA

-350 DGQNVIVYGYTIGAP
+350 NGQNVIVYGYTIGAP

-382 NSAKAKARAARAAAN
+382 NSAKAKARAARAASN
-397 GGANKTAVYQ
+397 GANKTVVYQ
-407 YAGGKW
+407 YVEGKW
-413 KLYSTDAAK
+413 KIYSTDGAK

-427 PEWYDLIG
+427 PEWYNMIG
-435 ATTVSKPNNYFP
+435 ANTVAKPNNYFP

-455 FAADGQKVAV
+455 FAEDGQKVAV
-465 VYRKAASKMA
+465 VYRKSSSALA
-475 VTEYTYSATDGWA
+475 VAEYTFSATEGWA
-488 ESKEYKKENTTFAK
+488 ESKEYKKESSTFAK
-502 TENGIEAQISM
+502 TENGFEEQIST
-513 YLNSTLCNDEGGFTI
+513 YLNSTLCGDEGGFTI
-528 FNVNLNTLN
+528 YNVNLNTLN
-537 YVWQNTSNYGWKAS
+537 YVWQNTTSYGWKAS

-578 EMVFDEAMNF
+578 ELMFDEAMNY

-601 VSTDFD
+601 VSTNFD
-607 GKDVNAATWE
+607 GNDVNAATWE
-617 TLHIT
+617 TLN
-622 GSTSSEGVHITGRT
+622 ITGRT

-648 VSLAKYVGKTVHIA
+648 VSLSQFVGKTVHIA

-675 EFKNIVVKEKEEDK
+675 EFKNIIVREKEVAE

>member
-16 VSCDDFD
+16 ASCDDFD

-32 GDVKKATIELTAD
+32 GDVKNAAIELTDA
-45 DYSTIANLAANKEI
+45 DYSTIANLSANKEL
-59 AAQLDA
+59 AAKLDA

-79 KDQKYFGTMITAD
+79 PNQKYFGTMITAD
-92 QFIPAFLQNKY
+92 RFLPAFLQNKY
-103 PEADLNSTF
+103 PESDINSTF
-112 KVYYNEYCGKSEY
+112 KVTYNEYCGKSEY
-125 LADFNNLV
+125 LADFNNLA
-133 GEYTLNADD
+133 GEYTLTADD
-142 YSKAW
+142 YNTAW
-147 DGKSSATYLTP
+147 EGKSSATYLTP
-158 ATIGKMQTVLDNALP
+158 ATIGKMQTILDNALP

-183 NYAYSDFE
+183 NYAYQEFE
-191 PAGGGDTPA
+191 PAGGSDTPEESY
-200 DNTTKISE
+200 TKISD
-208 VVSNTAGGEY
+208 VVANTDGGEY
-218 TVKGIVCAK
+218 TVKGIVCAV

-249 NIGDEVSVAGT
+249 KIGDEVTVAGT

-275 VTVTKAGKE
+275 VTLTKAGKE
-284 PNYKQPTPTALTG
+284 PNYKQPNPTALTAA
-297 SDIDAYVNAP
+297 DIDAYVNAP

-313 YTGKLSISGTYYNVA
+313 YTGKLTINGTYYNVA

-350 DGQNVIVYGYTIGAP
+350 NGQNVIVYGYTIGAP

-382 NSAKAKARAARAAAN
+382 NSAKAKARAARAASN
-397 GGANKTAVYQ
+397 GANKTVVYQ
-407 YAGGKW
+407 YVEGKW
-413 KLYSTDAAK
+413 KIYSTDGAK

-427 PEWYDLIG
+427 PEWYNMIG
-435 ATTVSKPNNYFP
+435 ANTVAKPNNYFP

-455 FAADGQKVAV
+455 FAEDGQKVAV
-465 VYRKAASKMA
+465 VYRKSSSALA
-475 VTEYTYSATDGWA
+475 VAEYTFSATEGWA
-488 ESKEYKKENTTFAK
+488 ESKEYKKESSTFAK
-502 TENGIEAQISM
+502 TENGFEEQIST
-513 YLNSTLCNDEGGFTI
+513 YLNSTLCGDEGGFTI
-528 FNVNLNTLN
+528 YNVNLNTLN
-537 YVWQNTSNYGWKAS
+537 YVWQNTTSYGWKAS

-578 EMVFDEAMNF
+578 ELVFDEAMNY

-601 VSTDFD
+601 VSTNFD
-607 GKDVNAATWE
+607 GNDVNAATWE
-617 TLHIT
+617 TLN
-622 GSTSSEGVHITGRT
+622 ITGRT

-648 VSLAKYVGKTVHIA
+648 VSLSQFVGKTVHIA

-675 EFKNIVVKEKEEDK
+675 EFKNIIVREKEEAE

>member
-16 VSCDDFD
+16 ASCDDFD

-32 GDVKKATIELTAD
+32 GDVKNATIELTDA
-45 DYSTIANLAANKEI
+45 DYSTIANLSANKEL
-59 AAQLDA
+59 AAKLDA

-79 KDQKYFGTMITAD
+79 PNQKYFGTMITAD
-92 QFIPAFLQNKY
+92 RFLPAFLQNKY
-103 PEADLNSTF
+103 PESDINSTF
-112 KVYYNEYCGKSEY
+112 KVTYNEYCGKSEY
-125 LADFNNLV
+125 LADFNNLA
-133 GEYTLNADD
+133 GEYTLTADD
-142 YSKAW
+142 YNTAW
-147 DGKSSATYLTP
+147 EGKSSATYLTP
-158 ATIGKMQTVLDNALP
+158 ATIGKMQTILDNALP

-183 NYAYSDFE
+183 NYAYQEFE
-191 PAGGGDTPA
+191 PAGGSDTPEESY
-200 DNTTKISE
+200 TKISD
-208 VVSNTAGGEY
+208 VVANTDGGEY
-218 TVKGIVCAK
+218 TVKGIVCAV

-249 NIGDEVSVAGT
+249 KIGDEVTVAGT

-284 PNYKQPTPTALTG
+284 PNYKQPNPTALTAA
-297 SDIDAYVNAP
+297 DIDAYVNAP

-313 YTGKLSISGTYYNVA
+313 YTGKLTINGTYYNVA

-350 DGQNVIVYGYTIGAP
+350 NGQNVIVYGYTIGAP

-382 NSAKAKARAARAAAN
+382 NSAKAKARAARAASN
-397 GGANKTAVYQ
+397 GANKTVVYQ
-407 YAGGKW
+407 YVEGKW
-413 KLYSTDAAK
+413 KIYSTDGAK

-427 PEWYDLIG
+427 PEWYNMIG
-435 ATTVSKPNNYFP
+435 ANTVAKPNNYFP

-455 FAADGQKVAV
+455 FAEDGQKVAV
-465 VYRKAASKMA
+465 VYRKSSSALA
-475 VTEYTYSATDGWA
+475 VAEYTFSATEGWA
-488 ESKEYKKENTTFAK
+488 ESKEYKKESSTFAK
-502 TENGIEAQISM
+502 TENGFEEQIST
-513 YLNSTLCNDEGGFTI
+513 YLNSTLCGDEGGFTI
-528 FNVNLNTLN
+528 YNVNLNTLN
-537 YVWQNTSNYGWKAS
+537 YVWQNTTSYGWKAS

-578 EMVFDEAMNF
+578 ELMFDEAMNY

-601 VSTDFD
+601 VSTNFD
-607 GKDVNAATWE
+607 GNDVNAATWE
-617 TLHIT
+617 TLN
-622 GSTSSEGVHITGRT
+622 ITGRT

-648 VSLAKYVGKTVHIA
+648 VSLSQFVGKTVHIA

-675 EFKNIVVKEKEEDK
+675 EFKNIIVREKEVAE

>member
-16 VSCDDFD
+16 ASCDDFD

-32 GDVKKATIELTAD
+32 GDVKNATIELTDA
-45 DYSTIANLAANKEI
+45 DYSTIANLSANKEL
-59 AAQLDA
+59 AAKLDA

-79 KDQKYFGTMITAD
+79 PNQKYFGTMITAD
-92 QFIPAFLQNKY
+92 RFLPAFLQNKY
-103 PEADLNSTF
+103 PESDINSTF
-112 KVYYNEYCGKSEY
+112 KVTYNEYCGKSEY
-125 LADFNNLV
+125 LADFNNLA
-133 GEYTLNADD
+133 GEYTLTADD
-142 YSKAW
+142 YNTVW
-147 DGKSSATYLTP
+147 EGKSSATYLTP
-158 ATIGKMQTVLDNALP
+158 ATIGKMQTILDNALP

-183 NYAYSDFE
+183 NYAYQEFE
-191 PAGGGDTPA
+191 PAGGSDTPEESY
-200 DNTTKISE
+200 TKISD
-208 VVSNTAGGEY
+208 VVANTDGGEY
-218 TVKGIVCAK
+218 TVKGIVCAV

-249 NIGDEVSVAGT
+249 NIGDEVTVAGT

-284 PNYKQPTPTALTG
+284 PNYKQPNPTALTAA
-297 SDIDAYVNAP
+297 DIDAYVNAP

-313 YTGKLSISGTYYNVA
+313 YTGKLTINGTYYNVA

-350 DGQNVIVYGYTIGAP
+350 NGQNVIVYGYTIGAP

-382 NSAKAKARAARAAAN
+382 NSAKAKARAARAASN
-397 GGANKTAVYQ
+397 GANKTVVYQ
-407 YAGGKW
+407 YVEGKW
-413 KLYSTDAAK
+413 KIYSTDGAK

-427 PEWYDLIG
+427 PEWYNMIG
-435 ATTVSKPNNYFP
+435 ANTVAKPNNYFP

-455 FAADGQKVAV
+455 FAEDGQKVAV
-465 VYRKAASKMA
+465 VYRKSSSALA
-475 VTEYTYSATDGWA
+475 VAEYTFSATEGWA
-488 ESKEYKKENTTFAK
+488 ESKEYKKESSTFAK
-502 TENGIEAQISM
+502 TENGFEEQIST
-513 YLNSTLCNDEGGFTI
+513 YLNSTLCGDEGGFTI
-528 FNVNLNTLN
+528 YNVNLNTLN
-537 YVWQNTSNYGWKAS
+537 YVWQNTTSYGWKAS

-578 EMVFDEAMNF
+578 ELMFDEAMNY

-601 VSTDFD
+601 VSTNFD
-607 GKDVNAATWE
+607 GNDVNAATWE
-617 TLHIT
+617 TLN
-622 GSTSSEGVHITGRT
+622 ITGRT

-648 VSLAKYVGKTVHIA
+648 VSLSQFVGKTVHIA

-675 EFKNIVVKEKEEDK
+675 EFKNIIVREKEVAE

>member
-16 VSCDDFD
+16 ASCDDFD

-32 GDVKKATIELTAD
+32 GDVKNAAIELTDA
-45 DYSTIANLAANKEI
+45 DYSTIANLSANKEL
-59 AAQLDA
+59 AAKLDA

-79 KDQKYFGTMITAD
+79 PNQKYFGTMITAD
-92 QFIPAFLQNKY
+92 RFLPAFLQNKY
-103 PEADLNSTF
+103 PESDINSTF
-112 KVYYNEYCGKSEY
+112 KVTYNEYCGKSEY
-125 LADFNNLV
+125 LADFNNLA
-133 GEYTLNADD
+133 GEYTLTADD
-142 YSKAW
+142 YNTAW
-147 DGKSSATYLTP
+147 EGKSSATYLTP
-158 ATIGKMQTVLDNALP
+158 ATIGKMQTILDNALP

-183 NYAYSDFE
+183 NYAYQEFE
-191 PAGGGDTPA
+191 PAGGSDTPEESY
-200 DNTTKISE
+200 TKISD
-208 VVSNTAGGEY
+208 VVANTDGGEY
-218 TVKGIVCAK
+218 TVKGIVCAV

-249 NIGDEVSVAGT
+249 KIGDEVTVAGT

-275 VTVTKAGKE
+275 VTLTKAGKE
-284 PNYKQPTPTALTG
+284 PNYKQPNPTALTAA
-297 SDIDAYVNAP
+297 DIDAYVNAP

-313 YTGKLSISGTYYNVA
+313 YTGKLTINGTYYNVA

-350 DGQNVIVYGYTIGAP
+350 NGQNVIVYGYTIGAP

-382 NSAKAKARAARAAAN
+382 NSAKAKARAARAASN
-397 GGANKTAVYQ
+397 GANKTVVYQ
-407 YAGGKW
+407 YVEGKW
-413 KLYSTDAAK
+413 KIYSTDGAK

-427 PEWYDLIG
+427 PEWYNMIG
-435 ATTVSKPNNYFP
+435 ANTVAKPNNYFP

-455 FAADGQKVAV
+455 FAEDGQKVAV
-465 VYRKAASKMA
+465 VYRKSSSALA
-475 VTEYTYSATDGWA
+475 VAEYTFSATEGWA
-488 ESKEYKKENTTFAK
+488 ESKEYKKESSTFAK
-502 TENGIEAQISM
+502 TENGFEEQIST
-513 YLNSTLCNDEGGFTI
+513 YLNSTLCGDEGGFTI
-528 FNVNLNTLN
+528 YNVNLNTLN
-537 YVWQNTSNYGWKAS
+537 YVWQNTTSYGWKAS

-578 EMVFDEAMNF
+578 ELVFDEAMNY

-601 VSTDFD
+601 VSTNFD
-607 GKDVNAATWE
+607 GNDVNAATWE
-617 TLHIT
+617 TLN
-622 GSTSSEGVHITGRT
+622 ITGRT

-648 VSLAKYVGKTVHIA
+648 VSLSQFVGKTVHIA

-675 EFKNIVVKEKEEDK
+675 EFKNIIVREKEVAE